1 MFRFCLLFVLMLL
14 TACSQIYPEIHK
26 RIVPRDQKAFSHA
39 FDSFRQSHQIAWLQ
53 TFQQNYPDSEW
64 AQRAATIIFYAEKVD
79 QAKAQLERQNLELEA
94 LKLDNESLA
103 DQLIQLEQ
111 GNQELTEQLEQ
122 LKGLLIQLEQ
132 RSQQDG

>member
-1 MFRFCLLFVLMLL
+1 MPGCRPFSKIILTVNGHSGQQRLF
-14 TACSQIYPEIHK
+14 
-26 RIVPRDQKAFSHA
+26 
-39 FDSFRQSHQIAWLQ
+39 
-53 TFQQNYPDSEW
+53 
-64 AQRAATIIFYAEKVD
+64 FYAEKVD